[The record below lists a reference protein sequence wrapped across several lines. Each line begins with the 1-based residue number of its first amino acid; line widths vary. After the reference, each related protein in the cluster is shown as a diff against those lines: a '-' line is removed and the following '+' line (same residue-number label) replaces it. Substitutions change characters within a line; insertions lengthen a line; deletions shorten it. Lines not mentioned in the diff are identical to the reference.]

1 MPETLFIVDV
11 YSLVFQV
18 FHAIPEMTG
27 PSGQPTNAVFGFTRD
42 LQTIRA
48 LPGAT
53 HLICA
58 LDVAGPAA
66 RNEMFAEYKANR
78 SEIPVDLTPQL
89 PRILEV
95 MESFGIPALGYS
107 GWEADDVIA
116 TVVRLASK
124 RGIQTRIVTSDKDVR
139 QLLSPLV
146 QIFNVRK
153 NTFYNTE
160 TLQLEFDP

>member
-53 HLICA
+53 YLICA

-78 SEIPVDLTPQL
+78 SEIPVDLTPQF

-95 MESFGIPALGYS
+95 MEGFGIPALSYP

-116 TVVRLASK
+116 TVVRLASE
-124 RGIQTRIVTSDKDVR
+124 RGIQSRIVTSDKDVR

-146 QIFNVRK
+146 QVFN
-153 NTFYNTE
+153 
-160 TLQLEFDP
+160 

>member
-1 MPETLFIVDV
+1 MPETLFIVDM

-58 LDVAGPAA
+58 STYPDRRPAT
-66 RNEMFAEYKANR
+66 R
-78 SEIPVDLTPQL
+78 SL
-89 PRILEV
+89 P
-95 MESFGIPALGYS
+95 STKPTAPKCPS
-107 GWEADDVIA
+107 
-116 TVVRLASK
+116 T
-124 RGIQTRIVTSDKDVR
+124 
-139 QLLSPLV
+139 
-146 QIFNVRK
+146 
-153 NTFYNTE
+153 
-160 TLQLEFDP
+160 